1 MPDRYAVI
9 WTRSPAGPLKMGDL
23 VVTDTETR
31 FSYTKDFLAQDQAPG
46 LSLLA
51 NPKVFGEDP
60 ITYYAKDLIPLYPRL
75 MSLIPGHGPHNIQRR
90 IYTRILEQR
99 ETPPAPG
106 LDTDWEILL
115 LAGHNGI
122 GHIDLFRDDRV
133 AEDWY
138 GDKGSEPFKGNIT
151 SSKASYPLKGSDPLS
166 THFWQQLKSTVE
178 DATPEFT
185 SEDIAEILGPTPTVG
200 GMNPKVLVAI
210 PDQPQWTGQFAPPGT
225 LQIADQRYTDVI
237 IKIEPIGYQ
246 GVTTLEALCL
256 EIHTELG
263 FDVPR
268 YWHTR
273 LDGMSLLAVERFDR
287 TRDGLPIP
295 LESFFS
301 VFAIGDKN
309 FQETADTDLAE
320 VGERILKLA
329 NVANLDVSKVRQQVY
344 RRFVLA
350 FFTGNGDLHLEN
362 LSFLGGS
369 DDVRLSPVYDPAPM
383 RAWSM
388 HNTRSA
394 IPIMFDKDIGG
405 LKENLIALGSAY
417 GLSQNEA
424 QTIFD
429 DTANA
434 TKDYAQRVMALEK
447 VPQATRQNLVQI
459 IRRER
464 KVVGY

>member
-23 VVTDTETR
+23 VVTDSETR
-31 FSYTKDFLAQDQAPG
+31 FSYTNEFLAQDQAAG

-60 ITYYAKDLIPLYPRL
+60 VTYYAKDLIPLYPRL

-99 ETPPAPG
+99 DTPPAPG

-115 LAGHNGI
+115 LAGRNGI
-122 GHIDLFRDDRV
+122 GHIDLFRDDRI

-138 GDKGSEPFKGNIT
+138 GNQQSPVAQTGEQRSN
-151 SSKASYPLKGSDPLS
+151 
-166 THFWQQLKSTVE
+166 FWQQLKSTVE

-200 GMNPKVLVAI
+200 GMTPKVLVAI

-225 LQIADQRYTDVI
+225 LQIANQRYTDVI

-246 GVTTLEALCL
+246 GVTELEALCL
-256 EIHTELG
+256 QIHTELG

-268 YWHTR
+268 YWHTQ
-273 LDGMSLLAVERFDR
+273 LDGMNLLAVERFDR

-329 NVANLDVSKVRQQVY
+329 NVANLDVSKVREQIY
-344 RRFVLA
+344 RRFILA

-369 DDVRLSPVYDPAPM
+369 DDARLSPVYDPAPM
-383 RAWSM
+383 RAWSI

-394 IPIMFDKDIGG
+394 IPIAFDKDIGG

-417 GLSQNEA
+417 GLSKNEA
-424 QTIFD
+424 QTIID

-434 TKDYAQRVMALEK
+434 TKDYGQRVMALKK
-447 VPQATRQNLVQI
+447 VPQTTRENLVQI
-459 IRRER
+459 IQQER